1 MKPTL
6 WFRIGSILMLL
17 FAAGHTYGFLSFRP
31 HAPEGLAVW
40 SAMNSVQFTE
50 SGDTFTY
57 ANFYTGFGLF
67 VSASFCFIA
76 ALSWL
81 LGSMAKRAPAD
92 ARPIAFF
99 LTALQLVNIV
109 LAIKFFAIPQAS
121 FSAMTALCFLIG
133 ALSIRPPKAQQ

>member
-1 MKPTL
+1 MKPAI
-6 WFRIGSILMLL
+6 WFRTASILMLL

-31 HAPEGLAVW
+31 RSPEALAVW
-40 SAMNSVQFTE
+40 SAMNSVHFTE
-50 SGDTFTY
+50 SEDTFTY

-81 LGSMAKRAPAD
+81 LGSMAKRAPSD
-92 ARPIAFF
+92 ARLIAFF
-99 LTALQLVNIV
+99 LTALQLVNII

-121 FSAMTALCFLIG
+121 FSAMSAICFLIG
-133 ALSIRPPKAQQ
+133 ALSIRPTTA